1 MSSNEILWIAVVSV
15 LLLSGVMFR
24 IALHYRDQVKAL
36 KEQVQD
42 IKKKMRENEFR
53 YLMESKQTIDECDAD
68 LEERDKAIKQLK
80 QKTEE
85 HEKAFR
91 NVSEVVMTLEADVQ
105 SCDTEIDALK
115 QKIDAYREDFT
126 RKSEEIRALKA
137 DVQSRD
143 TEIERLTQ
151 ELNQRDEAVKEKSHK
166 NKKKGK

>member
-42 IKKKMRENEFR
+42 IKKKMKENEFR
-53 YLMESKQTIDECDAD
+53 YLKESKQTIDECDAD
-68 LEERDKAIKQLK
+68 LEERDKEIKQLKQEIEERDEEIKQLK

-105 SCDTEIDALK
+105 
-115 QKIDAYREDFT
+115 
-126 RKSEEIRALKA
+126 
-137 DVQSRD
+137 
-143 TEIERLTQ
+143 
-151 ELNQRDEAVKEKSHK
+151 
-166 NKKKGK
+166 

>member
-42 IKKKMRENEFR
+42 IKKKMKENEFR
-53 YLMESKQTIDECDAD
+53 YLKESKQTIDECDAD
-68 LEERDKAIKQLK
+68 LEERDKEIKQLKQEIEERDEEIKQLK

-85 HEKAFR
+85 
-91 NVSEVVMTLEADVQ
+91 
-105 SCDTEIDALK
+105 LK
-115 QKIDAYREDFT
+115 QSIDAYREEFT
-126 RKSEEIRALKA
+126 RKSEKIQALKA

-143 TEIERLTQ
+143 EEIQRLTQ
-151 ELNQRDEAVKEKSHK
+151 ELKPRDEAVKAPLHK
-166 NKKKGK
+166 NKKSKKKGK